1 MKLEA
6 VDKGDPF
13 VIGVASVVEVDA
25 DRIRIQFDGF
35 KGSGYWT
42 TYLDRDLFNAGWCL
56 ANGYPLRPPGINDIQ
71 RVVIDINCILIVR
84 GTMRCHIGYCC
95 WMLHSCC

>member
-6 VDKGDPF
+6 VDKSDPF
-13 VIGVASVVEVDA
+13 VIGVASVVEVNE

-42 TYLDRDLFNAGWCL
+42 TYLDRDLFNVGWCY
-56 ANGYPLRPPGINDIQ
+56 ANGYPLRPPGMCDIDMHC
-71 RVVIDINCILIVR
+71 VFIVCLLCVYLPIVN
-84 GTMRCHIGYCC
+84 T
-95 WMLHSCC
+95 